1 MKVNASRSKQPQKQI
16 FSLHVNLPPTRAKSC
31 LSTTSANAD
40 SSGQAISSSYAVKIC
55 VLASACGILHK
66 YFIGRFAKFLPI
78 TVYELLLEI

>member
-1 MKVNASRSKQPQKQI
+1 MKVNASKSKQPQKQI

-55 VLASACGILHK
+55 TACEILHK
-66 YFIGRFAKFLPI
+66 YFIGRFAKLLSI